1 VKEDT
6 ENQKGMNTMKNYT
19 VNYVDNTIE
28 MTKKFAKAAGVL
40 NTPEYKDL
48 LAIRRDYPDFKI
60 VIREIKKKAGKKTYK
75 NLTVDKMRKLIVD
88 WEGKDSDAAK
98 EYEKVVAISS
108 FQAGPYA
115 YVKKW
120 FLDRYTD
127 KLEEYTVK
135 EEKAA
140 DAENADNEVQL
151 KAM

>member
-1 VKEDT
+1 
-6 ENQKGMNTMKNYT
+6 
-19 VNYVDNTIE
+19 
-28 MTKKFAKAAGVL
+28 
-40 NTPEYKDL
+40 
-48 LAIRRDYPDFKI
+48 
-60 VIREIKKKAGKKTYK
+60 
-75 NLTVDKMRKLIVD
+75 
-88 WEGKDSDAAK
+88 
-98 EYEKVVAISS
+98 VAISS

>member
-1 VKEDT
+1 
-6 ENQKGMNTMKNYT
+6 MH
-19 VNYVDNTIE
+19 
-28 MTKKFAKAAGVL
+28 L
-40 NTPEYKDL
+40 S
-48 LAIRRDYPDFKI
+48 
-60 VIREIKKKAGKKTYK
+60 
-75 NLTVDKMRKLIVD
+75 IVD

-135 EEKAA
+135 EDKAA

>member
-1 VKEDT
+1 
-6 ENQKGMNTMKNYT
+6 MKSYN

-98 EYEKVVAISS
+98 EYEKVVAISKV
-108 FQAGPYA
+108 QAGPYA

>member
-1 VKEDT
+1 
-6 ENQKGMNTMKNYT
+6 MNTMKNYN
-19 VNYVDNTIE
+19 VNYVNNTIE

-75 NLTVDKMRKLIVD
+75 NLTVDKMRGLIVD

-115 YVKKW
+115 YVKK
-120 FLDRYTD
+120 
-127 KLEEYTVK
+127 
-135 EEKAA
+135 
-140 DAENADNEVQL
+140 
-151 KAM
+151 